1 MNPDPDA
8 TELYVDSVRVAG
20 RRPRLSALI
29 VGLAIVSFVG
39 LAIVK
44 PWVPPP
50 DSRAAEPSPLALI
63 AGLSP
68 GPTKTLLPTVA
79 EATPLPFV
87 PTAIDLLGATS
98 RRESW
103 GIREVVV
110 PSVTKRFDVDR
121 PELTERW
128 ISIDVAHGAAWN
140 LTGGGAVENSGDAV
154 LAIGATMPPGVKP
167 LSVRFWRLD
176 DAAAVREIAP
186 RPLDNA
192 DPAVRLWLPDPTEAT
207 AIGTWSPGTYR
218 INVTAGE
225 RVVHLVMV
233 VRDDLSTG

>member
-8 TELYVDSVRVAG
+8 TELNVDRVRVAG
-20 RRPRLSALI
+20 RRPGLSALI

-50 DSRAAEPSPLALI
+50 DSRAAGPSVLASI
-63 AGLSP
+63 AGRSP
-68 GPTKTLLPTVA
+68 GPTRTLPPAVA
-79 EATPLPFV
+79 KATPLPFV
-87 PTAIDLLGATS
+87 PTATDLLGATS

-121 PELTERW
+121 PGLTERW

-140 LTGGGAVENSGDAV
+140 LARGGAVENSGDAV
-154 LAIGATMPPGVKP
+154 LAIGATLPADVKP

-176 DAAAVREIAP
+176 EIAAVREITP
-186 RPLDNA
+186 RPLDSA
-192 DPAVRLWLPDPTEAT
+192 DHAVRLWLPDPADAT

-218 INVTAGE
+218 IDVTAEE
-225 RVVHLVMV
+225 RIVHLVMV